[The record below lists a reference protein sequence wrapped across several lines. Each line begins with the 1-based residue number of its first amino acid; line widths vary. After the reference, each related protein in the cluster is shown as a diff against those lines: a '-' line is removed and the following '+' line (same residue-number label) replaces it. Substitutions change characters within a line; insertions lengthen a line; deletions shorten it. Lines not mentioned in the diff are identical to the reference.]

1 MTAEA
6 SEAGSLGDL
15 AADGERPLNIALL
28 TYKGNPFCGGQGV
41 YVRHLS
47 RELARLGH
55 RVEVIGSQPYPVLD
69 VLDGRGPDP
78 VLTELPSLDLYRHP
92 DPFRNPGRDEYRDW
106 IDALEVAT
114 MWTGGF
120 PEPLTF
126 SLRARRQLRARSGE
140 FDVVHDNQTLGY
152 GLLGDIGAPL
162 VTTIHHPITV
172 DRQLELDAADGISRR
187 MSVRR
192 WYGFTRMQKRVA
204 RRLPSV
210 LTVSGTSRQEI
221 VEHLGVRDE
230 RIHVVHIGA
239 DTDLFSP
246 DPAVRQVP
254 GRIVTTSSADVPL
267 KGLVFLV
274 EALAKVRTEHPAAHL
289 VVVGKRAEDGPVAQL
304 IERYGLEDAIEFV
317 KGISDAELV
326 DLVRSAEVA
335 CVPSLYEGFS
345 LPAAEAMATG
355 TPLVA
360 TTGGAIPEV
369 AGPDDETCLA
379 VPPGD
384 AGALAAGLSRLLS
397 DPELRAR
404 LGRAGRER
412 VLNHF
417 TWARAAEGTVAH
429 YREAI
434 ARSAAARGGRSAPA
448 APAGSASATLAGSA
462 APAGSMTATPAGSST
477 ATPADSTAAA
487 LAGSASATLAG
498 SMTATPAGSSTA
510 TPAGSTAA
518 ALAGSAS
525 ATLAGS
531 AIATPAGS
539 STVTPARSS
548 TVTPAG
554 SAPAA
559 PARSS
564 TVTPARSA
572 TPVPGRSAIPAAGPS
587 ATPVPGRSAPPA
599 AGPSAGPTAGPS
611 VTPVPD
617 PSARPTSG
625 PSAGP
630 TAGRSV
636 TPVAG
641 RSVSSVPGR
650 SLGPTVGQFAAP
662 AAGSSAAPA
671 AARSATSAP
680 GHPVGLTAGL
690 SATPVPD
697 PSAEPTAGPPVPPAG
712 GRSVVS
718 GEVGADPGAA
728 AVCDPPLEN
737 TDRESRT
744 PC

>member
-6 SEAGSLGDL
+6 SEAGHHASP
-15 AADGERPLNIALL
+15 AADGGRPLNIALL

-69 VLDGRGPDP
+69 EDAVADAGPGGLS
-78 VLTELPSLDLYRHP
+78 LTELPSLDLYRQP
-92 DPFRNPGRDEYRDW
+92 DPFRTPKRDEYRDW

-126 SLRARRQLRARSGE
+126 SLRARRHLRARRGE

-152 GLLGDIGAPL
+152 GLLGEVGAPL

-172 DRQLELDAADGISRR
+172 DRQLELDAAEGWQRR

-192 WYGFTRMQKRVA
+192 WYAFTRMQKRVA

-221 VEHLGVRDE
+221 VDHLGVRGD

-246 DPAVRQVP
+246 DPSVARIP

-289 VVVGKRAEDGPVAQL
+289 VVVGKRPTEGPVAQAM
-304 IERYGLEDAIEFV
+304 ERYGLDGAVEFV

-369 AGPDDETCLA
+369 AGPDGETCLT
-379 VPPGD
+379 VPTGD
-384 AGALAAGLSRLLS
+384 AGALAAALNRLLG
-397 DPELRAR
+397 DPDLRTR
-404 LGRAGRER
+404 LGHAGRER
-412 VLNHF
+412 VLRRF
-417 TWARAAEGTVAH
+417 TWAKAAEGTVAH

-434 ARSAAARGGRSAPA
+434 ARAEGR
-448 APAGSASATLAGSA
+448 PAG
-462 APAGSMTATPAGSST
+462 TAT
-477 ATPADSTAAA
+477 STAA
-487 LAGSASATLAG
+487 
-498 SMTATPAGSSTA
+498 STA
-510 TPAGSTAA
+510 PRA
-518 ALAGSAS
+518 
-525 ATLAGS
+525 
-531 AIATPAGS
+531 
-539 STVTPARSS
+539 V
-548 TVTPAG
+548 
-554 SAPAA
+554 
-559 PARSS
+559 
-564 TVTPARSA
+564 
-572 TPVPGRSAIPAAGPS
+572 PVADR
-587 ATPVPGRSAPPA
+587 
-599 AGPSAGPTAGPS
+599 TAGHTADR
-611 VTPVPD
+611 VVD
-617 PSARPTSG
+617 AHEAVEEAVEANRESA
-625 PSAGP
+625 
-630 TAGRSV
+630 
-636 TPVAG
+636 
-641 RSVSSVPGR
+641 
-650 SLGPTVGQFAAP
+650 
-662 AAGSSAAPA
+662 
-671 AARSATSAP
+671 
-680 GHPVGLTAGL
+680 
-690 SATPVPD
+690 
-697 PSAEPTAGPPVPPAG
+697 
-712 GRSVVS
+712 
-718 GEVGADPGAA
+718 
-728 AVCDPPLEN
+728 
-737 TDRESRT
+737 DRESRAT
-744 PC
+744 C

>member
-6 SEAGSLGDL
+6 SQAGPQEDL
-15 AADGERPLNIALL
+15 AADGERPLHIALL

-69 VLDGRGPDP
+69 EGADHAGRLS
-78 VLTELPSLDLYRHP
+78 LTELPSLDLYRSP
-92 DPFRNPGRDEYRDW
+92 DPFRTPGRDEYRDW

-126 SLRARRQLRARSGE
+126 SLRARRHLRARRGE

-152 GLLGDIGAPL
+152 GLLGDVGAPL

-172 DRQLELDAADGISRR
+172 DRQLELDAAENWQQRWGK
-187 MSVRR
+187 RR
-192 WYGFTRMQKRVA
+192 WYAFTRMQKRVA

-210 LTVSGTSRQEI
+210 LTVSGTSRAEI
-221 VEHLGVRDE
+221 IDHLGVRDD

-246 DPAVRQVP
+246 DPSVPVVP

-274 EALAKVRTEHPAAHL
+274 EALAKVRTEHPDAHL
-289 VVVGKRAEDGPVAQL
+289 VVVGKRPTEGPVAQAM
-304 IERYGLEDAIEFV
+304 ERYGLEGAVEFV

-369 AGPDDETCLA
+369 AGRDGETCLA

-384 AGALAAGLSRLLS
+384 PGALAAGLSRLLG
-397 DPELRAR
+397 DPELRLR

-412 VLNHF
+412 VLRHF
-417 TWARAAEGTVAH
+417 TWARAAEGTVAR

-434 ARSAAARGGRSAPA
+434 TGSPAREPSAAEQPKAVVQTVEAVEEIA
-448 APAGSASATLAGSA
+448 AP
-462 APAGSMTATPAGSST
+462 
-477 ATPADSTAAA
+477 
-487 LAGSASATLAG
+487 
-498 SMTATPAGSSTA
+498 
-510 TPAGSTAA
+510 
-518 ALAGSAS
+518 
-525 ATLAGS
+525 
-531 AIATPAGS
+531 
-539 STVTPARSS
+539 
-548 TVTPAG
+548 
-554 SAPAA
+554 
-559 PARSS
+559 
-564 TVTPARSA
+564 
-572 TPVPGRSAIPAAGPS
+572 
-587 ATPVPGRSAPPA
+587 
-599 AGPSAGPTAGPS
+599 
-611 VTPVPD
+611 
-617 PSARPTSG
+617 
-625 PSAGP
+625 
-630 TAGRSV
+630 
-636 TPVAG
+636 
-641 RSVSSVPGR
+641 
-650 SLGPTVGQFAAP
+650 
-662 AAGSSAAPA
+662 
-671 AARSATSAP
+671 
-680 GHPVGLTAGL
+680 HP
-690 SATPVPD
+690 
-697 PSAEPTAGPPVPPAG
+697 
-712 GRSVVS
+712 
-718 GEVGADPGAA
+718 
-728 AVCDPPLEN
+728 
-737 TDRESRT
+737 ESRAT
-744 PC
+744 C